1 MNQAL
6 LYRLEK
12 LSTRIESEG
21 NRMIDEV
28 LSNPPRLRELIND
41 ISRAQLQLDAIH
53 AIRRLVQ
60 KERKKI

>member
-21 NRMIDEV
+21 NQMIDEV
-28 LSNPPRLRELIND
+28 LSNPPRLRELIEN
-41 ISRAQLQLDAIH
+41 ISRAQLELDAIH